1 MKVLVADP
9 IAEQGIKFLAEHAQV
24 DVKLKL
30 KPEELKAIINDYDA
44 LIVRSETKVSAEIIE
59 SGKNLKVI
67 GRAGIGVDNIDVDT
81 ATKKGVVVLNA
92 PTGNTVAAAEHTIGL
107 MLALARNIPKANA
120 QLKSGIWQRGK
131 LVGTELRN
139 KTLGIIG
146 LGNVGSEVAKRAQG
160 FEMRVIAYDPFISA
174 HYAKT
179 GKIALVPL
187 EKLFQE
193 ADFIT
198 LHTPL
203 TQATKNLIGAEE
215 IEKMKPTTYVINCA
229 RGGLIDEEALF
240 KAIEEGKLAG
250 AAFDVFST
258 EPATDS
264 ILFKTDKIIV
274 TPHLGASTV
283 EAQVN
288 VAKDVAEQVLTVLR
302 GEFSKYSV
310 NMPHIPPELLPLLK
324 AASLIGSFAS
334 QLMEGQMSDIHIKY
348 SGGIV
353 NYDLT
358 PVKVSIISG
367 LLEQV
372 TEEKINLVNANF
384 FASQRGL
391 RISEEKELICPNYPN
406 LLTVNVNTNL
416 GTTTISGTVRDSES
430 HIVQINDF
438 WMDIVPTE
446 GYLLLC
452 DHLDTPG
459 RVGAIGTIL
468 GKADINISTMQSS
481 RQKPRGKALM
491 ILALDE
497 PPSEELQKEIT
508 ALPDVYTAKMIKI

>member
-1 MKVLVADP
+1 
-9 IAEQGIKFLAEHAQV
+9 
-24 DVKLKL
+24 
-30 KPEELKAIINDYDA
+30 
-44 LIVRSETKVSAEIIE
+44 
-59 SGKNLKVI
+59 
-67 GRAGIGVDNIDVDT
+67 
-81 ATKKGVVVLNA
+81 
-92 PTGNTVAAAEHTIGL
+92 
-107 MLALARNIPKANA
+107 
-120 QLKSGIWQRGK
+120 
-131 LVGTELRN
+131 
-139 KTLGIIG
+139 
-146 LGNVGSEVAKRAQG
+146 
-160 FEMRVIAYDPFISA
+160 
-174 HYAKT
+174 
-179 GKIALVPL
+179 
-187 EKLFQE
+187 
-193 ADFIT
+193 
-198 LHTPL
+198 
-203 TQATKNLIGAEE
+203 
-215 IEKMKPTTYVINCA
+215 
-229 RGGLIDEEALF
+229 
-240 KAIEEGKLAG
+240 
-250 AAFDVFST
+250 
-258 EPATDS
+258 
-264 ILFKTDKIIV
+264 
-274 TPHLGASTV
+274 
-283 EAQVN
+283 
-288 VAKDVAEQVLTVLR
+288 
-302 GEFSKYSV
+302 
-310 NMPHIPPELLPLLK
+310 
-324 AASLIGSFAS
+324 
-334 QLMEGQMSDIHIKY
+334 MSNIHIKY

-384 FASQRGL
+384 FAAQRGL

-406 LLTVNVNTNL
+406 LLTVNVNTNS

-497 PPSEELQKEIT
+497 PPSEELQKEIM

>member
-24 DVKLKL
+24 DVRLKL
-30 KPEELKAIINDYDA
+30 KPEQLKEMIGDYDA

-81 ATKKGVVVLNA
+81 ATKKGVVVVNA
-92 PTGNTVAAAEHTIGL
+92 PTGNTVAAAEHTVGL

-120 QLKSGIWQRGK
+120 QLKSGLWQRSK

-179 GKIALVPL
+179 GKIDLVPL

-384 FASQRGL
+384 FAAQRGL

-406 LLTVNVNTNL
+406 LLTVNVNTNS

>member
-81 ATKKGVVVLNA
+81 TTKKGVVVLNA

-179 GKIALVPL
+179 GKIDLVPL
-187 EKLFQE
+187 EELFQE

-203 TQATKNLIGAEE
+203 TQATKNLIGAKE

-384 FASQRGL
+384 FAAQRGL
-391 RISEEKELICPNYPN
+391 KISEEKELICPNYPN
-406 LLTVNVNTNL
+406 LLTVNVNTNS
-416 GTTTISGTVRDSES
+416 GTTTISGTTRDSEI

>member
-107 MLALARNIPKANA
+107 ILALARNIPKANA
-120 QLKSGIWQRGK
+120 QLKSGIWQRSK

-179 GKIALVPL
+179 GKIDLVPL
-187 EKLFQE
+187 EELFQE

-203 TQATKNLIGAEE
+203 TQATKNLIGAKE

-310 NMPHIPPELLPLLK
+310 NMPHISAELLPLLK

-384 FASQRGL
+384 FAAQRGL
-391 RISEEKELICPNYPN
+391 KISEEKELICPNYPN
-406 LLTVNVNTNL
+406 LLTVNVNTNS
-416 GTTTISGTVRDSES
+416 GTTTISGTTRDSEI

-497 PPSEELQKEIT
+497 SPSEELQKEIT